1 MLADLF
7 VSTFLA
13 VQPSRVKSLES
24 PRYNKYS
31 VSITCLPCTYRIFRQ
46 YLQSDSCLVVL
57 EDGA

>member
-24 PRYNKYS
+24 PPRTS
-31 VSITCLPCTYRIFRQ
+31 TVFPSHAFLATYRIFRQ